1 MIKFIFKLKIFY
13 TILIFKVMKVLEK
26 PPFNQAVSPAN
37 PFINFCNHLVH
48 GVYGGIDE
56 ASSYLYEKGA
66 HAVTLKGV
74 K

>member
-1 MIKFIFKLKIFY
+1 
-13 TILIFKVMKVLEK
+13 MKVLEK